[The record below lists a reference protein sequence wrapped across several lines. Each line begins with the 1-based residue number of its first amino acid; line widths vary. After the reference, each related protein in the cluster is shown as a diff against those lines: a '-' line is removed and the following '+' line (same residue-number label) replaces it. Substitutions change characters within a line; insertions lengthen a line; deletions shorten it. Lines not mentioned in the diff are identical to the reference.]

1 MQVKTTSTEAPLFT
15 VGSLYRGWRI
25 EREIARGG
33 MGVVYFAQHQL
44 HSRKAAIKVIRPA
57 PGARADGAARER
69 FLIEAELHVTLRHQ
83 NLPELYDADFIDDG
97 TAILVLEWLD
107 GRDLGEAIR
116 CIHRLSVA
124 DALFVT
130 AEVLRALSAMH
141 AQSLHRDI
149 KPSNI
154 YICRQPRLT
163 ADGHVE
169 KGRIRLLDFG
179 VAKLKNRKG
188 PTMDRAILGT
198 LNYMSPEQLSD
209 AQLDARSDLYS
220 LGAVLYEMLAGHPV
234 FVPSTSADFQE
245 LASRHLHEP
254 PPDLRKELP
263 QLPDDVWS
271 FLARL
276 LEKNKES
283 RFATTEETLE
293 VARQL
298 CAKHRSTAALFR
310 DDVADTV
317 AEMDR
322 LRAEGLGVPSSSVS
336 SAALAMLAQA
346 FVRTAETPAAPVSI
360 EAPPTTPVSGVR
372 TRMSSDGAIPSTPER
387 LETRDTHR
395 VEPLSMVPTWRRPD
409 AQPTPV
415 AEASG
420 RQGGTIRLESSPPPA
435 HGATERVE
443 PSVRAGTVRLSGG
456 RVPAARADDPERRI
470 VESVRELLV
479 APRVFVR
486 PALTIETS
494 APSDPT
500 IEINARLTVIGSGAS
515 AGIRLPET
523 SLDPEHLGVAWLED
537 RRLSVSAFE
546 MTWNPHR
553 QVRVDGAPATPPTI
567 LTHDCRLE
575 IGSAA
580 LRVTD
585 LAITEGKHGRS
596 RPPRIGLV
604 SLQSQSLLWD
614 YPLRGPLTL
623 IGSSLHCDM
632 LVEGV
637 ANVAWAVWL
646 RGDGLL
652 EVTSL
657 DTSLMIFGEA
667 IGSVTLATHGQTIPV
682 AEDRMLVVLD
692 PEEDGATR
700 QMTQRNR
707 VVAPLPA
714 RAVLPRTEK
723 DLPPVIAAVES
734 EPVAGETSW
743 WARMLRKLMA
753 RG

>member
-1 MQVKTTSTEAPLFT
+1 MQVKTTSTEVPLFT
-15 VGSLYRGWRI
+15 VGTLYRGWRV
-25 EREIARGG
+25 EREVARGG
-33 MGVVYFAQHQL
+33 MGIVYFAQHQL
-44 HSRKAAIKVIRPA
+44 HSRKAAIKVIRPP
-57 PGARADGAARER
+57 PGTRGDGAARER
-69 FLIEAELHVTLRHQ
+69 FLIEAELHVSLRHQ
-83 NLPELYDADFIDDG
+83 NLPELYDADFVDDG

-107 GRDLGEAIR
+107 GRDLGETIR

-141 AQSLHRDI
+141 AQSVHRDI

-234 FVPSTSADFQE
+234 FVPSTSADFHE

-283 RFATTEETLE
+283 RFATTEDTLE

-317 AEMDR
+317 VEMDR
-322 LRAEGLGVPSSSVS
+322 LRAEGLGAPSSSVS

-346 FVRTAETPAAPVSI
+346 FVPTTATPVAPSS
-360 EAPPTTPVSGVR
+360 ADPPATTPVSGVR
-372 TRMSSDGAIPSTPER
+372 TRMSSEGPQPASSHRVEA
-387 LETRDTHR
+387 RDTHR
-395 VEPLSMVPTWRRPD
+395 VEPLSMVPTWR
-409 AQPTPV
+409 QPQRQPGPI
-415 AEASG
+415 ADPPG
-420 RQGGTIRLESSPPPA
+420 RQEGTMRLELSSRRA
-435 HGATERVE
+435 HEANALVE

-456 RVPAARADDPERRI
+456 RLPVAYVDDPERR
-470 VESVRELLV
+470 VVDSVRELLV

-486 PALTIETS
+486 PALTIES
-494 APSDPT
+494 PALVEET
-500 IEINARLTVIGSGAS
+500 IAITGRLTRIGTGPSV
-515 AGIRLPET
+515 GIRLPGT
-523 SLDPEHLGVAWLED
+523 AFYPEPLGVAWLDD
-537 RRLSVSAFE
+537 RRLSVAAFE
-546 MTWNPHR
+546 MTSNPDR
-553 QVRVDGAPATPPTI
+553 QVRVDGTPATPPTI
-567 LTHDCRLE
+567 LTHGCKLE
-575 IGSAA
+575 IGPAS
-580 LRVTD
+580 LRVSD

-596 RPPRIGLV
+596 RTPRIGLV
-604 SLQSQSLLWD
+604 ALQSQSLLWD

-657 DTSLMIFGEA
+657 DTSLLLFGEA
-667 IGSVTLATHGQTIPV
+667 IQSVTLATHGHTIPV
-682 AEDRMLVVLD
+682 ADDRMLVVLD

-700 QMTQRNR
+700 QMTQRHH
-707 VVAPLPA
+707 VVAPTRA

-734 EPVAGETSW
+734 EPVAAETSW
-743 WARMLRKLMA
+743 WARMLRKLRA
-753 RG
+753 K